1 MKKKYEEKKLKFFF
15 GILYLYLISSIIFP
29 SSENYGSTDSYGF
42 KRLIPQLLSTL
53 IVIITASSVFKA
65 LNKSNIIIRKFYYF
79 ALYTFINFILY
90 SILKNASLYFIAEQF
105 KIFVWIFPIYYLY
118 NLFSSID
125 EELIN
130 TYLHTY
136 IYIFL
141 SYLMISIFQ
150 EYAFRST
157 GSIEIMTEGQGVYS
171 GGAIYFIM
179 PLIFIV
185 FNRRWSTYLWLV
197 GLAIA
202 IMTAKRTPIVL
213 LIVFGVFQ
221 LKGMLKS
228 LKFKDYTI
236 LSIIV
241 VVIGTYVLAQYWDM
255 LIERNASDAE
265 RGGSYGSGR
274 EIFYYYVLDGWINS
288 DLISQLFGHGFGS
301 VQSLLLKKYGMAI
314 SSHNGFLDCVYVYG
328 LLGLIIY
335 VSIFISLFKRYSVV
349 KKYLPQYGYV
359 YLAFIFMWLVQNL
372 IIHGFAG
379 PNMIPYGIFIAYIES
394 KIYKKKKYGYQC
406 ECYNR
411 MHE

>member
-1 MKKKYEEKKLKFFF
+1 MHCIHL
-15 GILYLYLISSIIFP
+15 
-29 SSENYGSTDSYGF
+29 
-42 KRLIPQLLSTL
+42 
-53 IVIITASSVFKA
+53 
-65 LNKSNIIIRKFYYF
+65 
-79 ALYTFINFILY
+79 ILY
-90 SILKNASLYFIAEQF
+90 SILKNASLYFIAEQL

-141 SYLMISIFQ
+141 SYLIISIFQ

-394 KIYKKKKYGYQC
+394 KIYKKKKIWISV
-406 ECYNR
+406 
-411 MHE
+411 